1 MLLTVQIIK
10 DQNHIILNMLLSA
23 VPCFK
28 LRSSNAEPF

>member
-28 LRSSNAEPF
+28 LRSLNAEPF